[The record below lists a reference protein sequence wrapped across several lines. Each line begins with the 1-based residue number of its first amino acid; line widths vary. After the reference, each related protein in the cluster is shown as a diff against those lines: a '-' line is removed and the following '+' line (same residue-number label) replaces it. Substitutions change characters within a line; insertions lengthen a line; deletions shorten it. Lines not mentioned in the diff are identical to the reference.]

1 LYGIE
6 VRESG
11 AGLLVEFWGEFD
23 VFCIGEMKRIL
34 DEASSRLRPVLVDL
48 SEITFLDLCSAREIA
63 VRSML
68 RTHRPTFLDPSPQVT
83 ATMTA
88 LGLEGWPDALPGVG
102 CGGPRVFPASPERIH
117 EPVGARAWYELF
129 G

>member
-1 LYGIE
+1 

-11 AGLLVEFWGEFD
+11 AGLLVELWGEFD
-23 VFCIGEMKRIL
+23 VFCVGEMKRIL
-34 DEASSRLRPVLVDL
+34 DEASSRLGPVLVDL

-83 ATMTA
+83 ATMSA
-88 LGLEGWPDALPGVG
+88 LGLEGWPAARPDADRS
-102 CGGPRVFPASPERIH
+102 GPQVFSDAP
-117 EPVGARAWYELF
+117 
-129 G
+129 

>member
-1 LYGIE
+1 LYGID

-11 AGLLVEFWGEFD
+11 AGLLVELWGEFD

-34 DEASSRLRPVLVDL
+34 DEASACRGPVVVDL
-48 SEITFLDLCSAREIA
+48 SEITFLDLRSAREIA

-83 ATMTA
+83 ATMAA
-88 LGLEGWPDALPGVG
+88 LGLEGWPRLQADVG
-102 CGGPRVFPASPERIH
+102 CGSSPVSSRPR
-117 EPVGARAWYELF
+117 
-129 G
+129 

>member
-11 AGLLVEFWGEFD
+11 AGLLVELWGEFD
-23 VFCIGEMKRIL
+23 VFCIGELRRIL
-34 DEASSRLRPVLVDL
+34 DEASSRRGPVLVDL
-48 SEITFLDLCSAREIA
+48 SGITFLDLRSAREIV
-63 VRSML
+63 VRSVL
-68 RTHRPTFLDPSPQVT
+68 SARSPFFLDPSPQVT

-102 CGGPRVFPASPERIH
+102 RGGLQVYSG
-117 EPVGARAWYELF
+117 VS
-129 G
+129 

>member
-11 AGLLVEFWGEFD
+11 AELLVELWGEFD
-23 VFCIGEMKRIL
+23 VFCIEEMKRIL
-34 DEASSRLRPVLVDL
+34 DYVSSRRRPVLVDL
-48 SEITFLDLCSAREIA
+48 SEITVLDLRSAREIV

-83 ATMTA
+83 ATMRA
-88 LGLEGWPDALPGVG
+88 LGLEGWPDFPPGTG
-102 CGGPRVFPASPERIH
+102 RDEPYVFSG
-117 EPVGARAWYELF
+117 VS
-129 G
+129 